1 MSDTNV
7 AANEREM
14 VERAVEAHSRIG
26 AEISKVIVG
35 QKKVV
40 DLLLVSLFSRG
51 HGLFIG
57 VPGLAKT
64 LLIHTLADVLDL
76 TFRRVQFTPD
86 LMPSDIT
93 GTEILEEEPGSS
105 RRSFRFVK
113 GPIFTNILL
122 ADEINRT
129 SPKTQAALLQAMQE
143 YKVSAGGV
151 DHPVDRPFLVYA
163 TQNPIEQE
171 GTYPLPEAQLDRF
184 MFSIE
189 MDYPS
194 VEEEVQIVNRTTA
207 GPVAE
212 VSKVIG
218 PEEITAFQ
226 NAVHRIP
233 VADTAVQ
240 YAVNLVRGTRPGED
254 ALAAVK
260 EWTAWGAGPRAAQ
273 HLVLGAKARAMLD
286 GRFAAGPED
295 IRALALPVLKH
306 RVVPNFR
313 AEAQGVGAG
322 EIVEEVLKAVAVA

>member
-1 MSDTNV
+1 MQKTSLEPLGLDDREV
-7 AANEREM
+7 AQQAVRARE
-14 VERAVEAHSRIG
+14 AVTEQVGR
-26 AEISKVIVG
+26 VIVG
-35 QKKVV
+35 QKRVI
-40 DLLLVSLFSRG
+40 DLLLISLFSRG

-64 LLIHTLADVLDL
+64 LLIHTLASALDL
-76 TFRRVQFTPD
+76 EFRRVQFTPD

-93 GTEILEEEPGSS
+93 GTEILEEDHATG
-105 RRSFRFVK
+105 RRSFRFVH

-151 DHPVDRPFLVYA
+151 EHALASPFLVYA

-171 GTYPLPEAQLDRF
+171 GTFPLPEAQLDRF

-194 VEEEVQIVNRTTA
+194 AEEEVRMTTS
-207 GPVAE
+207 GPPAT
-212 VSKVIG
+212 VSKVLGPADIG
-218 PEEITAFQ
+218 RFQ
-226 NAVHRIP
+226 ELVHRVP
-233 VADTAVQ
+233 VADAAVD
-240 YAVNLVRGTRPGED
+240 YAVRLVRATRPSEGV
-254 ALAAVK
+254 LPSVK
-260 EWTAWGAGPRAAQ
+260 EWVAWGAGPRAAQ
-273 HLVLGAKARAMLD
+273 HLVMGAKARALLD

-295 IRALALPVLKH
+295 VKALAIPVLKH

-313 AEAQGVGAG
+313 AEARGVGAG
-322 EIVEEVLKAVAVA
+322 EILEELLLKVAGG